1 MKILV
6 ASDLHGSLDWSN
18 KMLEQV
24 NQKKPDLIVLL
35 GDLYYHGP
43 RNPLPDGYNPKV
55 LSEILNQFKD
65 KLLVLKGNCDAEVD
79 EMISEFK
86 FHSSLS
92 MNVSGKTVYFSHG
105 HNFNIDNLPE
115 GDFDIMF
122 YGHFHTHFI
131 KEKQGK
137 LFVNPGSVSLPK
149 GGTTNSY
156 AVLTDNNVSIFD
168 FDGNVIDSKDF

>member
-1 MKILV
+1 MKIIV

-18 KMLEQV
+18 ELLEQV
-24 NQKKPDLIVLL
+24 NKIKPNLIVLL

-65 KLLVLKGNCDAEVD
+65 QLLVLKGNCDAEVD

-92 MNVSGKTVYFSHG
+92 MNVAGKTVFFSHG
-105 HNFNIDNLPE
+105 HNFNIDSFPE
-115 GDFDIMF
+115 GDFDVMF

-131 KEKQGK
+131 KEKDGK

-149 GGTTNSY
+149 DGTKNSF
-156 AVLTDNNVSIFD
+156 AVISDEGVSIFD
-168 FDGNVIDSKDF
+168 FDGNLLDSKDF

>member
-18 KMLEQV
+18 KLLEQV
-24 NQKKPDLIVLL
+24 NKIKPDLIVLL

-65 KLLVLKGNCDAEVD
+65 QLLVLKGNCDAEVD

-92 MNVSGKTVYFSHG
+92 MAVGSKTVFFSHG
-105 HNFNIDNLPE
+105 HNYNIDKLPE
-115 GDFDIMF
+115 GDFDVMF

-131 KEKQGK
+131 KENKGK

-149 GGTTNSY
+149 DGSVNSF
-156 AVLTDNNVSIFD
+156 AVITETGVSIFD
-168 FDGNVIDSKDF
+168 FNGNEIDSKDF